1 VPLPVPNLDDKRFDE
16 LAAEARALIPRSFP
30 AWTDHNPSDP
40 GITLLE
46 LFAFLVEA
54 AFYQLDRLPEPTLQR
69 FAELV
74 GIRREAGES
83 VDQLLRRAV
92 TVAGAVHRAVTPSD
106 VELIMATGLFS
117 VQPPPAQ
124 PLNAGAPA
132 SLLEPL
138 PATVGLSA
146 DADAGMRS
154 LTIAAPSGFRAGDLV
169 LLDDEARDRTELA
182 RVETVATSGGSTT
195 LELAAQLGYDH
206 DQGATLSLVAEPTPP
221 ARTALARRVQAG
233 DTVVVVDPT
242 PRLRGGGVLRLGSGP
257 GAVHVR
263 ARGVARARAIAQATA
278 AATVFPADQVV
289 KVLLVP
295 DGDDDAPVTAEL
307 AQAAFQLLRARGPVT
322 TRVQV
327 APPRYREMRV
337 EATVV
342 RDFATLLRKDTV
354 QQAAEAAVRR
364 FLSPLRGGDDGH
376 GWEFGR
382 SVYRSELYQVL
393 ESTAGVDHVQRL
405 LLDGDPTV
413 GELQLAQDEVTASG
427 SLVRLTGV
435 AVSVVDA

>member
-30 AWTDHNPSDP
+30 VWTDHNPSDP

-74 GIRREAGES
+74 GTRREGDEP

-92 TVAGAVHRAVTPSD
+92 TAAGAVHRAVTPTD
-106 VELIMATGLFS
+106 VEQIVATGLFS
-117 VQPPPAQ
+117 VKPLPTQ
-124 PLNAGAPA
+124 PLPAGAPA
-132 SLLEPL
+132 ALLEPL
-138 PATVGLSA
+138 PATVRLSVR
-146 DADAGMRS
+146 ADAGTRS
-154 LTIAAPSGFRAGDLV
+154 LTIPAASRFRPGDLV

-182 RVETVATSGGSTT
+182 RVEAVTTSGGSAT

-206 DQGATLSLVAEPTPP
+206 DLGATLSLVAEPAPP
-221 ARTALARRVQAG
+221 VRTRFARRVQCG
-233 DTVVVVDPT
+233 DTVVVVEPS
-242 PRLRGGGVLRLGSGP
+242 PRLRGGGVLRLGAGP

-307 AQAAFQLLRARGPVT
+307 AQAAFELLRARSPVT

-327 APPRYREMRV
+327 APPRYRRVRV

-354 QQAAEAAVRR
+354 QQAAEAAIRR
-364 FLSPLRGGDDGH
+364 FLSPLRGGDDGR

-382 SVYRSELYQVL
+382 AVYRSELYQVL

-405 LLDGDPTV
+405 VLDGDATT
-413 GELQLAQDEVTASG
+413 GELPLAQDEVTASG
-427 SLVRLTGV
+427 SLVRVAGV
-435 AVSVVDA
+435 AVTVVDA